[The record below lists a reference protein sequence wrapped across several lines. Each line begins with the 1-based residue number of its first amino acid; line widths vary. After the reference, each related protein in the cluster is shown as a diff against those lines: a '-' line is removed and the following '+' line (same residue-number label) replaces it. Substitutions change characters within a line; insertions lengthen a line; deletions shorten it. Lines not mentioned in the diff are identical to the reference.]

1 MENTNLENFKVE
13 ELEQRL
19 EMKKWGIGVS
29 AGLDPDYHGNTEP
42 LIRL

>member
-19 EMKKWGIGVS
+19 EMKKWGVS
-29 AGLDPDYHGNTEP
+29 VGLDPDYHGNTEP